1 VPSSSAAN
9 PELTAS
15 GTTVTWFY
23 AAAAAVGSA
32 TLATLLGWYPHD
44 DAESIG
50 KFASTTTALGSVLC
64 LAATWQR
71 RTTQKLAAVAI
82 VIGTF
87 GVAWAASFTAL
98 PDPPAALGD
107 GLNDFGMVSAGIA
120 AGGALGLL
128 FTALR
133 GHQGRPWAHVP
144 MILVLGVLAI
154 GCAIT
159 LITTAPEAFAFA
171 S

>member
-1 VPSSSAAN
+1 M
-9 PELTAS
+9 S
-15 GTTVTWFY
+15 GDGIGWFY
-23 AAAAAVGSA
+23 AAAALVGWA

-44 DAESIG
+44 DVAESVG
-50 KFASTTTALGSVLC
+50 KFAGTATAIGSLLC
-64 LAATWQR
+64 LGAIWQR
-71 RTTQKLAAVAI
+71 RPTQILAAIAI

-107 GLNDFGMVSAGIA
+107 DQNDFAMVSAGFA

-128 FTALR
+128 FAALR
-133 GHQGRPWAHVP
+133 GDQGRRWAHVP
-144 MILVLGVLAI
+144 MILALGVLAI
-154 GCAIT
+154 GCTVT
-159 LITTAPEAFAFA
+159 LITTAPAAFAFA